1 MSCVGWHASNAM
13 RPMTFDRW
21 RLFVEVSTETFF
33 CTMAFERCLLTCV
46 CWLVFDGM
54 RPVPAFNSVRL
65 IAASNGVRTMPV
77 SNCVI
82 SIAVSNG
89 CVQWCSSDG
98 ASTTRSYRQRFFRT
112 ILFKRWLLTDGMCLM
127 AFVRWLA
134 SNAVS
139 NACVQWRASNSCV
152 Q

>member
-1 MSCVGWHASNAM
+1 M

-21 RLFVEVSTETFF
+21 RLFDEVSTETFF

-65 IAASNGVRTMPV
+65 VAASNGVRTMPV

-82 SIAVSNG
+82 STAVSYG
-89 CVQWCSSDG
+89 V
-98 ASTTRSYRQRFFRT
+98 RP
-112 ILFKRWLLTDGMCLM
+112 MV
-127 AFVRWLA
+127 FVRWRVYDEMFKTTVFFERYRL
-134 SNAVS
+134 NDDF
-139 NACVQWRASNSCV
+139 
-152 Q
+152 

>member
-1 MSCVGWHASNAM
+1 M

-21 RLFVEVSTETFF
+21 RLFDEVSTETFF

-89 CVQWCSSDG
+89 VRTMPVSNCVISI
-98 ASTTRSYRQRFFRT
+98 AVSYGVRP
-112 ILFKRWLLTDGMCLM
+112 MV
-127 AFVRWLA
+127 FVRWRVYDEMFKTTVF
-134 SNAVS
+134 SNDIV
-139 NACVQWRASNSCV
+139 
-152 Q
+152 